1 MTWLILVAQVAA
13 AEIGA
18 AAPSRISRAA
28 LGVVANA
35 PR

>member
-1 MTWLILVAQVAA
+1 MTWLTLAVVVVA